1 MSLLNSKQTISKTD
15 LIESLTLILKPRS
28 QQDFD
33 LACQYLGSLMKKN
46 PTELFKRL
54 RQKNFANFVEP
65 TAENLLNILFV
76 IHANIE
82 EESIAKQLR
91 EPPIYW
97 LQKVLAENKDSF
109 TLMLNEVSTPG
120 LQSFVTKSNVIPKS
134 NQQIGEKRIS
144 QLEIQNHAIK
154 PQFQVESC
162 QIKPKIFCVIYY
174 SYLQK
179 LSINLSVYKSIKS
192 LQYPFDEQEDMRG
205 KFIWIYKIQNMMLM
219 GLKLLEHTSQAFK
232 FYQDFIYQNMIQFLI
247 FIRQE
252 IEYLIDQYAII
263 SNLDCL
269 SLYEIYIEFLRAQTI
284 VEKYCSDIDLKI
296 RLNTRQ
302 IEEFLNFSVRIR
314 VLNQCAFKKSLKV
327 TSRHQPNLSSNQM
340 SDREDKLQKVQ
351 NGFNKENMDEPNLR
365 DYHEQLSDE
374 TQITEKRYENKSR
387 ENEVHFEVDSHRLTH
402 FRGVSTF
409 QQS

>member
-1 MSLLNSKQTISKTD
+1 MSLLYSKQTISKTD

-33 LACQYLGSLMKKN
+33 LACQYLGSLMKKHAK
-46 PTELFKRL
+46 ELFNRL

-76 IHANIE
+76 IHSNIE

-91 EPPIYW
+91 EPAIYW
-97 LQKVLAENKDSF
+97 LQKVLAENKESF

-120 LQSFVTKSNVIPKS
+120 LQSIITKSNIIPKS
-134 NQQIGEKRIS
+134 NQQIAEKRIS

-154 PQFQVESC
+154 PQFQVESY

-179 LSINLSVYKSIKS
+179 ISINLSVYKSIKS
-192 LQYPFDEQEDMRG
+192 LQYPFDEQEDTKG

-219 GLKLLEHTSQAFK
+219 GLKLLECQSQVFK

-302 IEEFLNFSVRIR
+302 IEDFLNFSVRIR
-314 VLNQCAFKKSLKV
+314 VLNQSAFKKSLKV
-327 TSRHQPNLSSNQM
+327 AGRHQANLSGNQM
-340 SDREDKLQKVQ
+340 EDKHQKVQ
-351 NGFNKENMDEPNLR
+351 NFFNKENMDEPHLR

-374 TQITEKRYENKSR
+374 TQVTEKRYENKSR
-387 ENEVHFEVDSHRLTH
+387 ENEVYLEVDSHRLTH
-402 FRGVSTF
+402 IRGVSTF